1 MLSVLFRKISI
12 ITKKDMKAVFI
23 VFNQANTERVEYM
36 FDRLEIRGYTWWND
50 VQGRGSET
58 GEPRMGT
65 HTWPE
70 MNSAVLTIIP
80 DEKVDELLD
89 RVRKLDQVNE
99 EVGVRAFVWEIVKS
113 I

>member
-1 MLSVLFRKISI
+1 
-12 ITKKDMKAVFI
+12 MKAVFV

-36 FDRLEIRGYTWWND
+36 LDKLGIRGYTWWND
-50 VQGRGSET
+50 VLGRGSET

-70 MNSAVLTIIP
+70 INSAILTIIP

-89 RVRKLDQVNE
+89 SVKKMDKINE
-99 EVGVRAFVWEIVKS
+99 EVGVRAFVWDILKA

>member
-1 MLSVLFRKISI
+1 
-12 ITKKDMKAVFI
+12 MKAVFI

-36 FDRLEIRGYTWWND
+36 FDRLEIRGYTWWSN

-70 MNSAVLTIIP
+70 MNSAALTIIP
-80 DEKVDELLD
+80 DEKVDPLLEK
-89 RVRKLDQVNE
+89 VRKLDDVNK
-99 EVGVRAFVWEIVKS
+99 EVGVRAFVWDVIKS